1 MNQQPDQ
8 SRDPAPADGRELTNL
23 CDRTVDTLCD
33 STIDEVYRYAL
44 RLTGGNAAATAD
56 LVQETYLAL
65 MRHLSRHPHDP
76 VGLPWLITCC
86 RHRFLDG
93 LRSARRHEH
102 YGRKAFERERRD
114 HPADQSALAS
124 SDTIAALHAL
134 TDVERAALVLRHV
147 DGMPVAEVAT
157 ELGRSVA
164 ATDSLLRRARDRFR
178 VAYTATGQPAGG
190 AALNQGG
197 SS

>member
-1 MNQQPDQ
+1 MNPQPDQ
-8 SRDPAPADGRELTNL
+8 PRDPTSPHAGGRDLTDL
-23 CDRTVDTLCD
+23 CDRTV
-33 STIDEVYRYAL
+33 DEVYRYAL
-44 RLTGGNAAATAD
+44 RLTGGNVTATSD
-56 LVQETYLAL
+56 LVQDTYLAL
-65 MRHLSRHPHDP
+65 MRHLNRYPHDP

-102 YGRKAFERERRD
+102 YRRKAFERERHD
-114 HPADQSALAS
+114 HPGDQSALAS

-178 VAYTATGQPAGG
+178 VAYTVNRQPADG
-190 AALNQGG
+190 AALNHGG